1 MSIWT
6 WPAYVGVIGGTVV
19 FLAILLPLVA
29 WQYRRYGR
37 LSWLRLLGS
46 AAVAVYG
53 VALVAYTLLPLPSG
67 DLAQWC
73 AQHGFSGPQLDPF
86 RFVEDVRRD
95 TAGMSTAQRL
105 RSPAVLQTVFNVV
118 LFVPWGVLVR
128 RFFGWRLTLTVASAF
143 AASLL
148 VETTQGTGIFG
159 LVPCSYRLADV
170 DDLLTNTLGGL
181 VGALLAPVVLRWM
194 PRSRDL
200 AEQRGVP
207 RPVTVWRR
215 WLGMA
220 LDAFLVSVSGT
231 VLVLFY
237 RVALVALGRDV
248 PLEPGALE
256 AVLGTVVPVVVV
268 LFVPPFVG
276 SGASWGQRA
285 TWLEPRWTG
294 AAASGPLGADGLG
307 RGTLARRIVRGAV
320 PGGSWGLC
328 LVLAQVP
335 GGGLLPDVAGPLGG
349 LVAVVAVA
357 SVLFTRDRRGLSGV
371 VSGARMVDARS

>member
-1 MSIWT
+1 MSMWT
-6 WPAYVGVIGGTVV
+6 WPAYVGVIGGLVV
-19 FLAILLPLVA
+19 FLTILLPVVV

-37 LSWLRLLGS
+37 LSGLRLLGS

-73 AQHGFSGPQLDPF
+73 AQHGFSGPQLNPF
-86 RFVEDVRRD
+86 QFVEDIRRD
-95 TAGMSTAQRL
+95 TAGMSTAARL

-128 RFFGWRLTLTVASAF
+128 RFFGWRLPLTVLSAF

-148 VETTQGTGIFG
+148 IETTQGTGIYG
-159 LVPCSYRLADV
+159 LIPCSYRLADV

-181 VGALLAPVVLRWM
+181 IGALIAPVVLRWM
-194 PRSRDL
+194 PRATDL
-200 AEQRGVP
+200 AAQRGVP

-215 WLGMA
+215 WLGMV
-220 LDAFLVSVSGT
+220 LDALLVSVVGT
-231 VLVLFY
+231 VLVLSY
-237 RVALVALGRDV
+237 RVVLVATGQDIPLGSDGVDV
-248 PLEPGALE
+248 A
-256 AVLGTVVPVVVV
+256 LGTVVPVMLV
-268 LFVPPFVG
+268 LFVPPFLG

-285 TWLEPRWTG
+285 LWLEPRWTAD
-294 AAASGPLGADGLG
+294 AAAGSVGPDGLG
-307 RGTLARRIVRGAV
+307 RGTTLRRAVRGFTS
-320 PGGSWGLC
+320 GGLWGAC
-328 LVLAQVP
+328 LILAEVP
-335 GGGLLPDVAGPLGG
+335 GGGLVPDVAAPLGG
-349 LVAVVAVA
+349 LVAFVAVV

>member
-1 MSIWT
+1 MWT
-6 WPAYVGVIGGTVV
+6 WPAYVGVIGGLVV
-19 FLAILLPLVA
+19 FLTILLPVVV

-37 LSWLRLLGS
+37 LSGLRLLGS

-73 AQHGFSGPQLDPF
+73 AQHGFSGPQLNPF
-86 RFVEDVRRD
+86 QFVEDIRRD
-95 TAGMSTAQRL
+95 TAGMSTAARL

-128 RFFGWRLTLTVASAF
+128 RFFGWRLPLTVLSAF

-148 VETTQGTGIFG
+148 IETTQGTGIYG
-159 LVPCSYRLADV
+159 LIPCSYRLADV

-181 VGALLAPVVLRWM
+181 IGALIAPVVLRWM
-194 PRSRDL
+194 PRATDL
-200 AEQRGVP
+200 AAQRGVP

-215 WLGMA
+215 WLGMV
-220 LDAFLVSVSGT
+220 LDALLVSVVGT
-231 VLVLFY
+231 VLVLSY
-237 RVALVALGRDV
+237 RVVLVATGQDIPLGSDGVDV
-248 PLEPGALE
+248 A
-256 AVLGTVVPVVVV
+256 LGTVVPVMLV
-268 LFVPPFVG
+268 LFVPPFLG

-285 TWLEPRWTG
+285 LWLEPRWTAD
-294 AAASGPLGADGLG
+294 AAAGSVGPDGLG
-307 RGTLARRIVRGAV
+307 RGTTLRRAVRGFTS
-320 PGGSWGLC
+320 GGLWGAC
-328 LVLAQVP
+328 LILAEVP
-335 GGGLLPDVAGPLGG
+335 GGGLVPDVAAPLGG
-349 LVAVVAVA
+349 LVAFVAVV

>member
-1 MSIWT
+1 MWT
-6 WPAYVGVIGGTVV
+6 WPAYVGVIGGALV
-19 FLAILLPLVA
+19 FLLILLPVVV

-37 LSWLRLLGS
+37 LSGLRLLGS

-73 AQHGFSGPQLDPF
+73 AQHGFSGPQLNPF
-86 RFVEDVRRD
+86 QFVEDVRRD
-95 TAGMSTAQRL
+95 TAGMSAAQRL

-128 RFFGWRLTLTVASAF
+128 RFFGWRLPLTVLSAF

-148 VETTQGTGIFG
+148 IETTQGTGIFG

-181 VGALLAPVVLRWM
+181 VGALVAPVVLRWM
-194 PRSRDL
+194 PRSTDL
-200 AEQRGVP
+200 AAQRGVP

-215 WLGMA
+215 WLGM
-220 LDAFLVSVSGT
+220 LIDAVLVSVVGT

-237 RVALVALGRDV
+237 RVVLVATGQEV
-248 PLEPGALE
+248 PLGSDGIDVA
-256 AVLGTVVPVVVV
+256 LGTVVPVALV
-268 LFVPPFVG
+268 LFVPPFLG

-285 TWLEPRWTG
+285 TWLEPRWTAD
-294 AAASGPLGADGLG
+294 AAEGVVGPDGLG
-307 RGTLARRIVRGAV
+307 RGTTVRRAVRGFTS
-320 PGGSWGLC
+320 GGLWGAC
-328 LVLAQVP
+328 LILAEVP
-335 GGGLLPDVAGPLGG
+335 GGGPVRDVAAPLGG
-349 LVAVVAVA
+349 LVAFVAVV
-357 SVLFTRDRRGLSGV
+357 SVLLTRDRRGLSGV
-371 VSGARMVDARS
+371 VSGARIVDARG

>member
-1 MSIWT
+1 MSRWT
-6 WPAYVGVIGGTVV
+6 WPAYVGVIGGVVV
-19 FLAILLPLVA
+19 FVMFLLPIVV

-73 AQHGFSGPQLDPF
+73 AQHGFSGPQLNPF
-86 RFVEDVRRD
+86 QFVEDIRRD
-95 TAGMSTAQRL
+95 TAGMSAAARL

-128 RFFGWRLTLTVASAF
+128 RFFGWRLPLTVLSAF

-148 VETTQGTGIFG
+148 IETTQGTGIFG
-159 LVPCSYRLADV
+159 LIPCSYRLADV

-181 VGALLAPVVLRWM
+181 IGALIAPVVLRWM
-194 PRSRDL
+194 PRSTDL
-200 AEQRGVP
+200 ATERGVP
-207 RPVTVWRR
+207 RLVTVWRR
-215 WLGMA
+215 WLGML
-220 LDAFLVSVSGT
+220 LDAFLVSVTGT

-237 RVALVALGRDV
+237 RVALVALGQDV
-248 PLEPGALE
+248 PLEAGAVDV
-256 AVLGTVVPVVVV
+256 VLGSLVPVVLV
-268 LFVPPFVG
+268 LLVPPFLG

-285 TWLEPRWTG
+285 MWLEPRWTADVAEGPVG
-294 AAASGPLGADGLG
+294 AGGLG
-307 RGTLARRIVRGAV
+307 RGTMARRVVRGLAS
-320 PGGSWGLC
+320 GGLWGVC
-328 LVLAQVP
+328 LVLAEVP
-335 GGGLLPDVAGPLGG
+335 GGGLLPDVAAPLGS
-349 LVAVVAVA
+349 LVAFVAVV
-357 SVLFTRDRRGLSGV
+357 SVLFTRDRRGVSGV

>member
-1 MSIWT
+1 MSMWT
-6 WPAYVGVIGGTVV
+6 WPAYVGVIGGALV
-19 FLAILLPLVA
+19 FLLILLPVVV

-37 LSWLRLLGS
+37 LSGLRLLGS

-73 AQHGFSGPQLDPF
+73 AQHGFSGPQLNPF
-86 RFVEDVRRD
+86 QFVEDVRRD
-95 TAGMSTAQRL
+95 TAGMSAAQRL

-128 RFFGWRLTLTVASAF
+128 RFFGWRLPLTVLSAF

-148 VETTQGTGIFG
+148 IETTQGTGIFG

-181 VGALLAPVVLRWM
+181 VGALVAPVVLRWM
-194 PRSRDL
+194 PRSTDL
-200 AEQRGVP
+200 AAQRGVP

-215 WLGMA
+215 WLGM
-220 LDAFLVSVSGT
+220 LIDAVLVSVVGT

-237 RVALVALGRDV
+237 RVVLVATGQEV
-248 PLEPGALE
+248 PLGSDGIDVA
-256 AVLGTVVPVVVV
+256 LGTVVPVALV
-268 LFVPPFVG
+268 LFVPPFLG

-285 TWLEPRWTG
+285 TWLEPRWTAD
-294 AAASGPLGADGLG
+294 AAEGVVGPDGLG
-307 RGTLARRIVRGAV
+307 RGTTVRRAVRGFTS
-320 PGGSWGLC
+320 GGLWGAC
-328 LVLAQVP
+328 LILAEVP
-335 GGGLLPDVAGPLGG
+335 GGGPVRDVAAPLGG
-349 LVAVVAVA
+349 LVAFVAVV
-357 SVLFTRDRRGLSGV
+357 SVLLTRDRRGLSGV
-371 VSGARMVDARS
+371 VSGARIVDARG